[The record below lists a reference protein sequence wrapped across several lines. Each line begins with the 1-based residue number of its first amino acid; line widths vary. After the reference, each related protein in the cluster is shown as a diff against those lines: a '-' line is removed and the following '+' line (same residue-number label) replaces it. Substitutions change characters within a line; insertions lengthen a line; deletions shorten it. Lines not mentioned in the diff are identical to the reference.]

1 MSDVFLFSLIFGGL
15 LLIRVVMATVFFA
28 LILPAGD
35 HCLNCDAPTIRVAS
49 AFDRLFPW
57 FRRSWCLR
65 CGWHGVLRRGAITEE
80 PRLTETLSRR

>member
-15 LLIRVVMATVFFA
+15 LLIRVIMATVFFA

-35 HCLNCDAPTIRVAS
+35 HCLSCDAPTIRVAS
-49 AFDRLFPW
+49 RLDRFFPW
-57 FRRSWCLR
+57 FRSSWCLR

-80 PRLTETLSRR
+80 KTLSETLSRR

>member
-15 LLIRVVMATVFFA
+15 LVIRVVMATVFFA

-35 HCLNCDAPTIRVAS
+35 RCLSCDAPTIRVAS
-49 AFDRLFPW
+49 RLDRVFPW

-80 PRLTETLSRR
+80 PTLSETLSRR